1 MVGVRIRALAV
12 DIDGTL
18 TVDRGVFTLDLE
30 AIEMLRRVAAQG
42 VHVMLVTGNSV
53 QVVAG
58 LARYLGF
65 EKFPHVAENGCL
77 VFYRGARRRVCEGDA
92 SQAAMLVE
100 KHLNDILYPSWQNIY
115 RHCDYAFNL
124 RSGVDPQEAK
134 RRVEKLLEEHGVQG
148 VKVGYSGYAIHLRPE
163 CVSKA
168 RGVLEALRL
177 AGVTP
182 HETIAVGDSAIDAEL
197 GEAAALLAAVGN
209 SDDELKKAAD
219 IVLPGRSAE
228 SVKYLIRAMLEAG
241 LTLEKLVELVGRQ
254 G

>member
-1 MVGVRIRALAV
+1 MVDVRIRALAV

-18 TVDRGVFTLDLE
+18 TIDRGVFTLDLE

-53 QVVAG
+53 PVVAG

-65 EKFPHVAENGCL
+65 EKSPHVAENGCL

-92 SQAAMLVE
+92 RQAAMLVE
-100 KHLNDILYPSWQNIY
+100 EHLSDILYPSWQNVY
-115 RHCDYAFNL
+115 RHCDYAYNL

-134 RRVEKLLEEHGVQG
+134 RRVEKLLQEHGIRG

-177 AGVTP
+177 AGVAP
-182 HETIAVGDSAIDAEL
+182 QETIAVGDSAIDAEL
-197 GEAAALLAAVGN
+197 REAAALLVAVGN
-209 SDDELKKAAD
+209 ADEELKKAAD

-228 SVKYLIRAMLEAG
+228 SVKHLIRAMLESG
-241 LTLEKLVELVGRQ
+241 LVVEKLVEVVSGK